1 VEAARKSDVVV
12 AVVGITA
19 QLEGEE
25 SENSDPGFFGGD
37 RTDIRLPEPQEQLL
51 QALAATGKPLV
62 VVLTNGSAVAVNWAN
77 EHAVAILDAWYP
89 GEEGG
94 AAVGSVLSGEY
105 NPAGRLPVTFYKS
118 VAQLPP
124 FTDYSMAN
132 RTYRYLGEPVL
143 FPFGFGLS
151 YSTFAYSDVGISD
164 VDPTGTNNVAEV
176 TKAGSSSLVQV
187 SGSAP
192 VYVRAK
198 ISNTSSVA
206 GDEVAELYIS
216 HPGVDGAPIRALAG
230 FKRVHLAAGEFQ
242 VVSFALGSRELSI
255 VDANGQRVVPA
266 GAVELWIGSS
276 QPNGRGANG
285 VGLKFMISGSSNLAN

>member
-1 VEAARKSDVVV
+1 
-12 AVVGITA
+12 
-19 QLEGEE
+19 
-25 SENSDPGFFGGD
+25 
-37 RTDIRLPEPQEQLL
+37 
-51 QALAATGKPLV
+51 
-62 VVLTNGSAVAVNWAN
+62 
-77 EHAVAILDAWYP
+77 
-89 GEEGG
+89 
-94 AAVGSVLSGEY
+94 
-105 NPAGRLPVTFYKS
+105 

-151 YSTFAYSDVGISD
+151 YSTFTYSDVGISD
-164 VDPTGTNNVAEV
+164 LDPTGPNNVTEV
-176 TKAGSSSLVQV
+176 TKAGGPSLTQV

-192 VYVRAK
+192 VYVHAK

-206 GDEVAELYIS
+206 GDEVAQLYIS

-230 FKRVHLAAGEFQ
+230 FKRVHLAAGAFQ
-242 VVSFALGSRELSI
+242 MVSFVLGSRELSI

-276 QPNGRGANG
+276 QPIGRAGNGM
-285 VGLKFMISGSSNLAN
+285 GLKFTISASSNLAN